1 MMTKYLLRRFAY
13 MLVLLLLVSF
23 VAFFLVQ
30 LPPGDYV
37 TTYINDRI
45 NDGQR
50 VSAAEVE
57 ALRAL
62 WGLDRSFLFQYWK
75 WISNLAQGELGRSFG
90 YGQQVIDL
98 LEDRLGLTAAVSFAT
113 LLVTYLIALP
123 IGIYSA
129 THQYSWGDYTASV
142 AGFVG
147 MATPNF
153 ILALMLMLFF
163 HRAFGVSIG
172 GLLSQEFQGA
182 PWSLAKLVDVLKHL
196 PIPIIVIGTAGTAVV
211 IRTLRATLLDEL
223 SKQYVITARSK
234 GVEERRLVMKYP
246 VRIAV
251 NPMISSMSGIL
262 VGIVSGSTITATV
275 MNLPTVGPL
284 LLDSLLKQ
292 DVYLSGA
299 IIMFQGLV
307 VYQFD
312 SRFGFGPGLAG
323 GGMAPSPA

>member
-1 MMTKYLLRRFAY
+1 MTKYILRRFAY
-13 MLVLLLLVSF
+13 MLVLLLMVSF

-50 VSAAEVE
+50 VSAAEVD

-75 WISNLAQGELGRSFG
+75 WIGNMAQGELGRSFG

-129 THQYSWGDYTASV
+129 THQYSWGDYSASV

-163 HRAFGVSIG
+163 HRAFGSKCRRSVVAG
-172 GLLSQEFQGA
+172 
-182 PWSLAKLVDVLKHL
+182 
-196 PIPIIVIGTAGTAVV
+196 IP
-211 IRTLRATLLDEL
+211 RRAMEPR
-223 SKQYVITARSK
+223 Q
-234 GVEERRLVMKYP
+234 
-246 VRIAV
+246 
-251 NPMISSMSGIL
+251 
-262 VGIVSGSTITATV
+262 
-275 MNLPTVGPL
+275 
-284 LLDSLLKQ
+284 
-292 DVYLSGA
+292 
-299 IIMFQGLV
+299 
-307 VYQFD
+307 
-312 SRFGFGPGLAG
+312 AG
-323 GGMAPSPA
+323 GPAQAPADTHYG

>member
-1 MMTKYLLRRFAY
+1 M
-13 MLVLLLLVSF
+13 
-23 VAFFLVQ
+23 
-30 LPPGDYV
+30 
-37 TTYINDRI
+37 
-45 NDGQR
+45 
-50 VSAAEVE
+50 
-57 ALRAL
+57 
-62 WGLDRSFLFQYWK
+62 
-75 WISNLAQGELGRSFG
+75 AQGELGRSFG

-142 AGFVG
+142 AGFIG

-163 HRAFGVSIG
+163 HRAFGLSVG

-182 PWSLAKLVDVLKHL
+182 PWSVAKLVDLLKHL
-196 PIPIIVIGTAGTAVV
+196 PIPIMVIGTAGTAVV
-211 IRTLRATLLDEL
+211 VRTLRATLLDEL
-223 SKQYVITARSK
+223 RKQYVITARSK
-234 GVEERRLVMKYP
+234 GIEERRLVMKYP

-251 NPMISSMSGIL
+251 NPMISSMSWIL

-299 IIMFQGLV
+299 IIMFQGLMV
-307 VYQFD
+307 LLGTF
-312 SRFGFGPGLAG
+312 FPTCC
-323 GGMAPSPA
+323 

>member
-1 MMTKYLLRRFAY
+1 MMTKYILRRFAY
-13 MLVLLLLVSF
+13 MLVLLLMVSF

-50 VSAAEVE
+50 VSAAEVD

-75 WISNLAQGELGRSFG
+75 WIGNMVQGELGRSFG

-142 AGFVG
+142 AGFIG

-163 HRAFGVSIG
+163 HRAFGLSVG

-182 PWSLAKLVDVLKHL
+182 PWSVAKLVDLLKHL
-196 PIPIIVIGTAGTAVV
+196 PIPIMVIGTAGTAVV
-211 IRTLRATLLDEL
+211 VRTLRATLLDEL
-223 SKQYVITARSK
+223 RKQYVITARSK
-234 GVEERRLVMKYP
+234 GIEERRLVMKYP

-299 IIMFQGLV
+299 IIMFQGLMV
-307 VYQFD
+307 LLGTFFSDMLLIAVD
-312 SRFGFGPGLAG
+312 PRIRFED
-323 GGMAPSPA
+323 

>member
-1 MMTKYLLRRFAY
+1 MMTKYILRRFAY
-13 MLVLLLLVSF
+13 MLVLLLMVSF

-50 VSAAEVE
+50 VSAAEVD

-75 WISNLAQGELGRSFG
+75 WIGNMAQGELGRSFG

-163 HRAFGVSIG
+163 HRAFGVSVG

-182 PWSLAKLVDVLKHL
+182 PWSVAKLVDLLKHL
-196 PIPIIVIGTAGTAVV
+196 PIPIMVIGTAGTAVV
-211 IRTLRATLLDEL
+211 VRTLRATLLDEL
-223 SKQYVITARSK
+223 RKQYVITARSK
-234 GVEERRLVMKYP
+234 GIEERRLVMKYP

-299 IIMFQGLV
+299 IIMFQGLMV
-307 VYQFD
+307 LLGTFFSDMLLIAVD
-312 SRFGFGPGLAG
+312 PRIRFED
-323 GGMAPSPA
+323 

>member
-1 MMTKYLLRRFAY
+1 MMTKYILRRFAY
-13 MLVLLLLVSF
+13 MLVLLLMVSF

-50 VSAAEVE
+50 VSAAEVD

-75 WISNLAQGELGRSFG
+75 WIGNMAQGELGRSFG

-163 HRAFGVSIG
+163 HRAFGVSVG

-182 PWSLAKLVDVLKHL
+182 PWSLAKLVDLLKHL
-196 PIPIIVIGTAGTAVV
+196 PIPIMVIGTAGTAVV
-211 IRTLRATLLDEL
+211 VRTLRATLLDEL
-223 SKQYVITARSK
+223 RKQYVITARSK
-234 GVEERRLVMKYP
+234 GIEERRLVMKYP

-299 IIMFQGLV
+299 IIMFQGLMV
-307 VYQFD
+307 LLGTFFSDMLLIAVD
-312 SRFGFGPGLAG
+312 PRIRFED
-323 GGMAPSPA
+323 

>member
-1 MMTKYLLRRFAY
+1 MTKYIVRRFAY
-13 MLVLLLLVSF
+13 MLVLLLMVSF

-62 WGLDRSFLFQYWK
+62 WGLDRSFMFQYWK
-75 WISNLAQGELGRSFG
+75 WIGNLAQGELGRSFG

-98 LEDRLGLTAAVSFAT
+98 LEDRLGLTAMVSIAT
-113 LLVTYLIALP
+113 LIMTYLIALP

-129 THQYSWGDYTASV
+129 TRQYSWGDYTASV
-142 AGFVG
+142 AGFIG

-153 ILALMLMLFF
+153 ILALILMLLF
-163 HRAFGVSIG
+163 HRVFGLSVG
-172 GLLSQEFQGA
+172 GLLSQEFQGE
-182 PWSLAKLVDVLKHL
+182 PWSMAKLWDLLKHL
-196 PIPIIVIGTAGTAVV
+196 PIPIRVIGTAGTAVV

-223 SKQYVITARSK
+223 RKQYVITARSK

-246 VRIAV
+246 VRIAI

-275 MNLPTVGPL
+275 LNLPTVGPL

-299 IIMFQGLV
+299 IIMFQGLMV
-307 VYQFD
+307 L
-312 SRFGFGPGLAG
+312 FGTFLSDMLLIAVDPRIKFED
-323 GGMAPSPA
+323 

>member
-1 MMTKYLLRRFAY
+1 MMTKYILRRFAY
-13 MLVLLLLVSF
+13 MLVLLLMVSF

-50 VSAAEVE
+50 VSAAEVD

-75 WISNLAQGELGRSFG
+75 WIGNMAQGELGRSFG

-163 HRAFGVSIG
+163 HRAFGVSVG

-182 PWSLAKLVDVLKHL
+182 PWSLAKLVDLLKHL
-196 PIPIIVIGTAGTAVV
+196 PIPIMVIGTAGTAVV
-211 IRTLRATLLDEL
+211 VRTLRATLLDEL
-223 SKQYVITARSK
+223 RKQYVITARSK
-234 GVEERRLVMKYP
+234 GIEERRLVMKYP

-299 IIMFQGLV
+299 IIMFQGLMV
-307 VYQFD
+307 LLGTFFSDMLLIAVD
-312 SRFGFGPGLAG
+312 HRIRFED
-323 GGMAPSPA
+323 

>member
-1 MMTKYLLRRFAY
+1 MMTKYILRRFAY
-13 MLVLLLLVSF
+13 MLVLLLMVSF

-50 VSAAEVE
+50 VSAAEVD

-75 WISNLAQGELGRSFG
+75 WIGNMVQGELGRSFG

-142 AGFVG
+142 AGFIG

-163 HRAFGVSIG
+163 HRAFGVSVG

-182 PWSLAKLVDVLKHL
+182 PWSVAKLVDLLKHL
-196 PIPIIVIGTAGTAVV
+196 PIPIMVIGTAGTAVV
-211 IRTLRATLLDEL
+211 VRTLRATLLDEL
-223 SKQYVITARSK
+223 RKQYVITARSK
-234 GVEERRLVMKYP
+234 GIEERRLVMKYP

-299 IIMFQGLV
+299 IIMFQGLMV
-307 VYQFD
+307 LLGTFFSDMLLIAVD
-312 SRFGFGPGLAG
+312 PRIRFED
-323 GGMAPSPA
+323 

>member
-1 MMTKYLLRRFAY
+1 MTKYILRRFGY

-45 NDGQR
+45 NDGER
-50 VSAAEVE
+50 VSRAEVD

-62 WGLDRSFLFQYWK
+62 WGLDRSFMFQYWK
-75 WISNLAQGELGRSFG
+75 WIGNAVQGELGRSFG

-98 LEDRLGLTAAVSFAT
+98 LKDRLGLTAVISIAT
-113 LLVTYLIALP
+113 LIVTYLIALP

-142 AGFVG
+142 AGFIG

-153 ILALMLMLFF
+153 ILALILMLFF
-163 HRAFGVSIG
+163 HKAFGLSVG
-172 GLLSQEFQGA
+172 GLLSQEFQGE
-182 PWSLAKLVDVLKHL
+182 PWSIAKLIDLGKHL
-196 PIPIIVIGTAGTAVV
+196 PIPILVIGTAGTAAVV
-211 IRTLRATLLDEL
+211 RTLRATLLDEL
-223 SKQYVITARSK
+223 RRQYVITARSK
-234 GVEERRLVMKYP
+234 GIEERKLIMKYP
-246 VRIAV
+246 VRVAI

-275 MNLPTVGPL
+275 LNLPTVGPL

-299 IIMFQGLV
+299 IIMFQGLMV
-307 VYQFD
+307 LLGTFLSDMLLVAVDPRIKFEK
-312 SRFGFGPGLAG
+312 
-323 GGMAPSPA
+323 

>member
-1 MMTKYLLRRFAY
+1 M
-13 MLVLLLLVSF
+13 
-23 VAFFLVQ
+23 
-30 LPPGDYV
+30 
-37 TTYINDRI
+37 
-45 NDGQR
+45 
-50 VSAAEVE
+50 
-57 ALRAL
+57 
-62 WGLDRSFLFQYWK
+62 
-75 WISNLAQGELGRSFG
+75 
-90 YGQQVIDL
+90 

-142 AGFVG
+142 AGFIG

-163 HRAFGVSIG
+163 HRAFGLSVG

-182 PWSLAKLVDVLKHL
+182 PWSVAKLVDLLKHL
-196 PIPIIVIGTAGTAVV
+196 PIPIMVIGTAGTAVV
-211 IRTLRATLLDEL
+211 VRTLRATLLDEL
-223 SKQYVITARSK
+223 RKQYVITARSK
-234 GVEERRLVMKYP
+234 GIEERRLVMKYP

-299 IIMFQGLV
+299 IIMFQGLMV
-307 VYQFD
+307 LLGTFFSDMLLIAVD
-312 SRFGFGPGLAG
+312 PRIRFED
-323 GGMAPSPA
+323 

>member
-1 MMTKYLLRRFAY
+1 MMTKYILRRFAY
-13 MLVLLLLVSF
+13 MLVLLLMVSF

-50 VSAAEVE
+50 VSAAEVD

-75 WISNLAQGELGRSFG
+75 WIGNMAQGELGRSFG

-142 AGFVG
+142 AGFIG

-163 HRAFGVSIG
+163 HRAFGLSVG

-182 PWSLAKLVDVLKHL
+182 PWSVAKLVDLLKHL
-196 PIPIIVIGTAGTAVV
+196 PIPIMVIGTAGTAVV
-211 IRTLRATLLDEL
+211 VRTLRATLLDEL
-223 SKQYVITARSK
+223 RKQYVITARSK
-234 GVEERRLVMKYP
+234 GIEERRLVMKYP

-299 IIMFQGLV
+299 IIMFQGLMV
-307 VYQFD
+307 LLGTFFSDMLLIAVD
-312 SRFGFGPGLAG
+312 PRIRFED
-323 GGMAPSPA
+323 